1 MADIIT
7 TQGQPIVTAKAE
19 EAIYK
24 AVINSIQIQQQPD
37 KRNDYTGKIG
47 QAVTKDISSFPV
59 SALGTPVMQLLKLLT
74 VTYTDINGKQITT
87 PEVTYDTVLLV
98 VSQAKKIITTE
109 IQGRDGTVKEY
120 IGLDDYEVSINGI
133 IVGSNG
139 SYPVNQMADL
149 KRVLDAPVA
158 IPVACTYLNNLGIQ
172 SLVIKEYTIN
182 QEAGSYSKQDFNITA
197 MSETAIELQI
207 I

>member
-1 MADIIT
+1 
-7 TQGQPIVTAKAE
+7 
-19 EAIYK
+19 
-24 AVINSIQIQQQPD
+24 
-37 KRNDYTGKIG
+37 
-47 QAVTKDISSFPV
+47 
-59 SALGTPVMQLLKLLT
+59 MQLLKLLT